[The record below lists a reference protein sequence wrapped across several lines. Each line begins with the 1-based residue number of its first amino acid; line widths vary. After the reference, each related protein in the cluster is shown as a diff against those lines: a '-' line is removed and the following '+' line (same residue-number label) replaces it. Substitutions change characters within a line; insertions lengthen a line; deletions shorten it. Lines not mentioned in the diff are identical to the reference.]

1 MTTRHYEVPPQLED
15 LLLEFTVNV
24 LVNQP
29 DNLVAYAVDYFTRL
43 NESSNKYSGG
53 NNKLAPADT
62 NNVQDGAV
70 SDQDDSM
77 MSEDEGQSAV
87 GELGRS
93 GFPLPTHS
101 YRCAHAR
108 CVTLLLMCIPITYP
122 MLVTYLQDATSAFS
136 FNKARISF
144 LGCIE

>member
-29 DNLVAYAVDYFTRL
+29 DNLVAYAVEYFTRL
-43 NESSNKYSGG
+43 NESNKYSGS
-53 NNKLAPADT
+53 NKLAPADT

-77 MSEDEGQSAV
+77 MSEDEGKGARGSCSVAYALRLISQAH
-87 GELGRS
+87 GMMI
-93 GFPLPTHS
+93 LPFL
-101 YRCAHAR
+101 CAMP
-108 CVTLLLMCIPITYP
+108 C
-122 MLVTYLQDATSAFS
+122 MLVPVRTHCQAGDPRHS
-136 FNKARISF
+136 FRRTFFYWLS
-144 LGCIE
+144 

>member
-29 DNLVAYAVDYFTRL
+29 DNLVAYAVEYFTRL
-43 NESSNKYSGG
+43 NESNKYSGS
-53 NNKLAPADT
+53 NKLAPADT

-77 MSEDEGQSAV
+77 MSEDEGKGARGSCYCSMAYAFGLISQA
-87 GELGRS
+87 LGVML
-93 GFPLPTHS
+93 LPFL
-101 YRCAHAR
+101 CAMA
-108 CVTLLLMCIPITYP
+108 CMLVLMCTQCQAGD
-122 MLVTYLQDATSAFS
+122 LRHSFRRTFFS
-136 FNKARISF
+136 WLS
-144 LGCIE
+144 

>member
-29 DNLVAYAVDYFTRL
+29 DNLVAYAVEYFTRL
-43 NESSNKYSGG
+43 NESSNKYSG

-62 NNVQDGAV
+62 NNVQDGSV

-77 MSEDEGQSAV
+77 MSEDEGERGA
-87 GELGRS
+87 GS
-93 GFPLPTHS
+93 G
-101 YRCAHAR
+101 
-108 CVTLLLMCIPITYP
+108 LLH
-122 MLVTYLQDATSAFS
+122 
-136 FNKARISF
+136 FNNASVRNIF
-144 LGCIE
+144 QC

>member
-29 DNLVAYAVDYFTRL
+29 DNLVAYAVEYFTRL
-43 NESSNKYSGG
+43 NESSNKYSGA

-62 NNVQDGAV
+62 NNVQDGAA

-77 MSEDEGQSAV
+77 MSEDEGKPLEQTPSVGAHLSATDMIPDMVARYQSSCKLIFA
-87 GELGRS
+87 
-93 GFPLPTHS
+93 
-101 YRCAHAR
+101 
-108 CVTLLLMCIPITYP
+108 I
-122 MLVTYLQDATSAFS
+122 
-136 FNKARISF
+136 
-144 LGCIE
+144 